1 MRIRALL
8 LAAVMFGSMNFTAV
22 TQAVAGEKIGV
33 VNLQQIIVRS
43 DAGKAAKTR
52 LDKKAREFQQ
62 KFQAE
67 EQALVALQQEIEK
80 KESAWNEQKKQEKV
94 REFQKKRRDL
104 QSKTADARFELKQLE
119 EKEFQPIL
127 KSLDGVIKA
136 YGKKKGYY
144 LILEKNNGAVLY
156 ADKAADDTDMMVKE
170 LNAAMK

>member
-1 MRIRALL
+1 MKIRALL
-8 LAAVMFGSMNFTAV
+8 LAVVLFGSMSFTAV
-22 TQAVAGEKIGV
+22 VQAVAADKIGV
-33 VNLQQIIVRS
+33 INVQQIIVKS
-43 DAGKAAKTR
+43 DAGKAAKIR
-52 LDKKAREFQQ
+52 LDEKAKEFQQ

-80 KESAWNEQKKQEKV
+80 KNSVWSEQKKQEKV

-144 LILEKNNGAVLY
+144 LIVEKNNGAVLY
-156 ADKAADDTDMMVKE
+156 ADKAADATDAMLKE